1 MTDRQEP
8 ERFDNAGRNE
18 AIWRARAIESC
29 SQGKW
34 IFLLLLAVLPGMLR
48 AEDLPG
54 TNSAPLWKDHSQPAE
69 IRVHDLLNRM
79 TLEEKIAQL
88 GNAAPAIPRL
98 GLPAY
103 NYWNESLHGVAR
115 NGIATVFPQAIGMAA
130 TWDTP
135 LVHSAADVIATEAR
149 AKNRAYT
156 EAHHGDSAN
165 YTGLTFWSPN
175 INIFRDPRWGR
186 GQETYG
192 EDPFLTARMAVA
204 FIQGLQGD
212 NPHYYKVIACA
223 KHFAVHSGPEAK
235 RHEFNSQPSV
245 RDFYETYLPQFEAA
259 VREGR
264 VAGIMGAYNEIN
276 GTPACASPA
285 LLTDLLRKQWGFDG
299 YVVSDC
305 GAVYDMV
312 VFHKYVKSFE
322 QADALAIKAGCDLC
336 CGSEYEN
343 LRQAIKER
351 LVTEADIDAALA
363 HVVETRFRLGL
374 FDPPECVPFAQIP
387 ITDNDTPGHAA
398 QALQMARE
406 SIVLLKNDGVL
417 PLDRGRIKRLV
428 VIGAN
433 ADSEPTLLGN
443 YNGEPSH
450 PITFLNG
457 IRILAG
463 TNVEVIFKSG
473 CPLSLDDSE
482 TNQQVLDYAAADA
495 VQAAKT
501 ADAIIYFGG
510 LNPSLEGEDL
520 HVPDDGFYGG
530 DRTRIELPEVQIKL
544 LRALRATGKP
554 IVFVNCSGGAVAM
567 PWIAEH
573 IPAIVQAW
581 YPGQS
586 GGQAVAEILFGD
598 VNPSGRLPVTFYRST
613 ADLPAFENYSMSN
626 RTYRY
631 FGGKPLFAFGHGL
644 SYTRFKFDSVKL
656 DRAQVAP
663 DGVIQLSLEVTNT
676 GAMDGEETVQIYFR
690 HMNSVVHQA
699 REALCGFCRVKVPRG
714 GTAPAQIAVPI
725 KELRYWD
732 VKQKHY
738 VVEPGGYEILVGAA
752 SDDIR
757 ARLSLRITTDKST
770 R

>member
-1 MTDRQEP
+1 MACILD
-8 ERFDNAGRNE
+8 
-18 AIWRARAIESC
+18 
-29 SQGKW
+29 KW
-34 IFLLLLAVLPGMLR
+34 IFLLFLTILPGMLR

-54 TNSAPLWKDHSQPAE
+54 TNRVRTLWKDPSQPFE
-69 IRVHDLLNRM
+69 IRVHDLLSRM
-79 TLEEKIAQL
+79 TLEDKIAQL

-103 NYWNESLHGVAR
+103 DYWNESLHGVAR

-135 LVHSAADVIATEAR
+135 LVHQAADAIATEAR

-212 NPHYYKVIACA
+212 NAHYFKAMACA

-235 RHEFNSQPSV
+235 RHEFNSQPPE
-245 RDFYETYLPQFEAA
+245 RDVYETYLPQFEAA
-259 VREGR
+259 VCEGH

-276 GTPACASPA
+276 GTPACASQA

-305 GAVYDMV
+305 GAIYDMV
-312 VFHKYVKSFE
+312 VFHKYVSSFE
-322 QADALAIKAGCDLC
+322 QADALALKAGCDLC
-336 CGSEYEN
+336 CGSEYQN
-343 LRQAIKER
+343 LRQALKDG
-351 LVTEADIDAALA
+351 LVTEAVIDKALM
-363 HVVETRFRLGL
+363 HVLEARFRLGL
-374 FDPPECVPFAQIP
+374 FDPPERVPFAQIP
-387 ITDNDTPGHAA
+387 ITDNDTPENAA
-398 QALQMARE
+398 LALRMAQE

-417 PLDRGRIKRLV
+417 PLDRAKINRLA

-433 ADSEPTLLGN
+433 ANSELTLVGN
-443 YNGEPSH
+443 YNGVPSH

-457 IRILAG
+457 IQNLAG
-463 TNVEVIFKSG
+463 TNVKVISKPG
-473 CPLSLDDSE
+473 CPLSLVGSE
-482 TNQQVLDYAAADA
+482 TNQQVLADA
-495 VQAAKT
+495 VADAMQAAKT
-501 ADAIIYFGG
+501 VDAIIYVGG
-510 LNPSLEGEDL
+510 LNPLLEGEDL
-520 HVPDDGFYGG
+520 HVRDDGFYGG
-530 DRTRIELPEVQIKL
+530 DRTRIELPDIQVQL
-544 LRALRATGKP
+544 LKSLYSTGKP
-554 IVFVNCSGGAVAM
+554 VIFVNCSGGAVAM

-581 YPGQS
+581 YPGQA
-586 GGQAVAEILFGD
+586 GGQAVAEVLFGD
-598 VNPSGRLPVTFYRST
+598 VNPSGRLPVTFYRAT
-613 ADLPAFENYSMSN
+613 TDLPSFESYSMAN

-631 FGGKPLFAFGHGL
+631 FGGKPLFAFGDGL
-644 SYTRFKFDSVKL
+644 SYTRFIFHSAKL
-656 DRAQVAP
+656 DRAQIVP
-663 DGVIQLSLEVTNT
+663 DGVVQVSVEVANI
-676 GAMDGEETVQIYFR
+676 GAMDGNETVQVYFR
-690 HMNSVVHQA
+690 HVNSAVPQA

-714 GTAPAQIAVPI
+714 GTILAQIAVPA
-725 KELRYWD
+725 KEFRYWD
-732 VKQKHY
+732 VKQKRY
-738 VVEPGGYEILVGAA
+738 VIEPGDYEILIGAA

-757 ARLSLRITTDKST
+757 AHLLLRITTNKST
-770 R
+770 PTT